1 MDTDEDKPRQ
11 REFMP
16 EDVSALSVQELQD
29 WIAFMQTEI
38 QRAEIA
44 ISTKHHVRGDAEA
57 LFR

>member
-11 REFMP
+11 RELMP

-44 ISTKHHVRGDAEA
+44 ISAKHHVRGDAEA